1 MTEKDKK
8 QKIESKPLRLTGN
21 EHIIDRVNGKML
33 ALRYLYN
40 YSSISSTLVEMFEGL
55 KPNNYDL
62 EKQTLLQR
70 IRENK
75 HHMDEN

>member
-55 KPNNYDL
+55 KPNNYD
-62 EKQTLLQR
+62 
-70 IRENK
+70 
-75 HHMDEN
+75 